1 MKVHQIL
8 AEGPIDWLINNK
20 LVNPA
25 GTGPSATGLSGTP
38 YEGMKFT
45 PRQRGIEIQFPDGT
59 KKVVRSGSK
68 AAIEKV
74 AIAWNNSNNRRIEPR
89 LQSTNKFSSS
99 SKTGSPDIGTSKAPA
114 VDPNNVPSLRNTS
127 LDDIPPNNKYYK
139 GTDPLLRG
147 APDWFFEPGDGYP
160 KDTPKLPGET
170 KPGETKPP
178 KPDVKPGKLKK
189 IISAILKRLV
199 NFLTSFFGAKMANS
213 LVALINLVQIEES
226 LDAYLRAVE
235 TNGMALKTQQEK
247 EAFLKGLA
255 ASDASKLPAS
265 MQPAYNSIREKLGE
279 LITEGVIGL
288 LLTAFTMGRIGAGM
302 IAAVLGVIGLS
313 TGGIGAIVAIALGG
327 AAVFFGT
334 SMIYKLFEEIG
345 ITDWVEQTVV
355 DSIISPSIIYIAAD
369 VVDALQ
375 ALGFGLLGEDNYV
388 NRPIASNNTNEE
400 TKNSYSIDGKAAE
413 EKIKNL
419 IKSDP
424 KLMQAFKDGKEEA
437 KEIIRSSR
445 AL

>member
-25 GTGPSATGLSGTP
+25 RTGPSATGLSGTP

-99 SKTGSPDIGTSKAPA
+99 SKTGSPAVSTSVDAGNSKPLGAPN
-114 VDPNNVPSLRNTS
+114 NNVPPDYGSKNWRA
-127 LDDIPPNNKYYK
+127 
-139 GTDPLLRG
+139 DPDEAL
-147 APDWFFEPGDGYP
+147 P

-189 IISAILKRLV
+189 TISAILKRLV
-199 NFLTSFFGAKMANS
+199 NFLTSFFGAKIANR

-288 LLTAFTMGRIGAGM
+288 LLTAFTMGRIGAGL
-302 IAAVLGVIGLS
+302 IASVLGVIGLS
-313 TGGIGAIVAIALGG
+313 TGGIGAIVAIVLGG

>member
-127 LDDIPPNNKYYK
+127 LDDIPPDYGSKK
-139 GTDPLLRG
+139 WRAD
-147 APDWFFEPGDGYP
+147 PGDALAAQIAAADAELAKNP
-160 KDTPKLPGET
+160 NL
-170 KPGETKPP
+170 P

-288 LLTAFTMGRIGAGM
+288 LLTFFTMGRIGAGM
-302 IAAVLGVIGLS
+302 IVTVLGVIGLS

>member
-127 LDDIPPNNKYYK
+127 LDDIPPDYGSKK
-139 GTDPLLRG
+139 WRADPDEAL
-147 APDWFFEPGDGYP
+147 P

-288 LLTAFTMGRIGAGM
+288 LLTFFTMGRIGAGM
-302 IAAVLGVIGLS
+302 IVTVLGVIGLS